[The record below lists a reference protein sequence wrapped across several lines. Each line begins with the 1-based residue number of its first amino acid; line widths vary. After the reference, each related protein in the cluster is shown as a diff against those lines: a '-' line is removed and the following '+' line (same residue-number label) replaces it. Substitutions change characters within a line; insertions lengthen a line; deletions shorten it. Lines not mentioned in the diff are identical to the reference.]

1 MNILLVHNYYKI
13 AGGEDTVFESEKSML
28 QKHGHKVFTYTKN
41 NKELDELGPC
51 KKLITGASADFS
63 KKVYSEVTSLIEKEH
78 IDIVHV
84 HNTLTLITPA
94 VYYAAV
100 DKNIPVV
107 QTMHNFRLFCINALL
122 YRNDHICEDCI
133 ASGTPAPGVKNR
145 CYHDSMLQS
154 EICAHI
160 LNRNRKKGI
169 YRRINYICL
178 TEFNKEKLIDG
189 MKDNI
194 APEKLYIK
202 PNFVPDRYEE
212 IKSEPALAGKLVP
225 ELKDSDDP
233 LGIKPYYLYAGR
245 LDRSKGIFDLVK
257 EWPEDS
263 QYPLLIC
270 GDGPIKDKLKA
281 LTDASSNIFIL
292 GRKAYKDTLNLMLN
306 SEALIFPSKL
316 YETFG
321 MVIAEAYMCGTPVIS
336 GNIGNGADL
345 VRSVTPELL
354 TDIKK
359 ENLKAVL
366 SDSLKNTY
374 SEKCRNY
381 YLNHFT
387 EDRNYDILSSIYSS
401 IIGK

>member
-1 MNILLVHNYYKI
+1 MNILLVHNYYKV

-51 KKLITGASADFS
+51 KKLITGAFADFS
-63 KKVYSEVTSLIEKEH
+63 KKVYSEITSLIEKEH

-122 YRNDHICEDCI
+122 YRNDHVCEDCI
-133 ASGTPAPGVKNR
+133 ASETPAPGVKNR

-154 EICAHI
+154 AICARI

-169 YRRINYICL
+169 YHKISYICL
-178 TEFNKEKLIDG
+178 TEFNKAKLIDG

-194 APEKLYIK
+194 DPEKIYIK
-202 PNFVPDRYEE
+202 PNFVPDRYKE
-212 IKSEPALAGKLVP
+212 IKSEPALAGKLIP

-233 LGIKPYYLYAGR
+233 LGLKPYYLYAGR
-245 LDRSKGIFDLVK
+245 LDRSKGILDLVK

-270 GDGPIKDKLKA
+270 GDGPLKDELEG
-281 LTDASSNIFIL
+281 LTATSSNILIL
-292 GRKAYKDTLNLMLN
+292 GHRSHEEVLNLMFHAE
-306 SEALIFPSKL
+306 SLIFPSRW

-345 VRSVTPELL
+345 VRSVTPELV
-354 TDIKK
+354 TEIKK
-359 ENLKAVL
+359 EHLLSLLTDTLKA
-366 SDSLKNTY
+366 KY
-374 SEKCRNY
+374 SKQCRKHYIDNFTEERNY
-381 YLNHFT
+381 N
-387 EDRNYDILSSIYSS
+387 ILTSIYSS
-401 IIGK
+401 ISGY